1 MISCYHLTVP
11 DPHGDTPIFD
21 DVGFEVDDG
30 EWVEIVGPSGAGK
43 SLLYAIL
50 ALERRPRRGK
60 VVVAGR
66 NLDRMDRAGLAA
78 LRQDL
83 GTCRQ
88 RVALLEERTVIENLV
103 LPLVVRGETN
113 RAAQVAERLL
123 ETVGW
128 SHLRDR
134 PAGSLSVG
142 RQRAVGILR
151 AVIGAPR
158 IVAVDGSLDTLQKP
172 ERDASLR
179 LLRDAHARGSAILL
193 FGQNSTGVSDKETT
207 EFRLEGGEL
216 KAKESAVGQS

>member
-11 DPHGDTPIFD
+11 DRHGGDPIFD
-21 DVGFEVDDG
+21 DVGFEVGDG
-30 EWVEIVGPSGAGK
+30 EWVEFVGPSGSGK
-43 SLLYAIL
+43 SLLFAIL
-50 ALERRPRRGK
+50 GLERRPTNGK

-66 NLDRMDRAGLAA
+66 NLDRMDDSGLAS

-88 RVALLEERTVIENLV
+88 QVALLGERTVIENLV

-128 SHLRDR
+128 SDWRDR
-134 PAGSLSVG
+134 PAGSLSAG

-158 IVAVDGSLDTLQKP
+158 IVAVDGSLDSLPKP
-172 ERDASLR
+172 ERRASLR

-193 FGQNSTGVSDKETT
+193 FGRKPTGVSDVEAT
-207 EFRLEGGEL
+207 EYRLGDG
-216 KAKESAVGQS
+216 AVTAAGSATGAA